1 MARTPAVV
9 YILSACGSGA
19 MEAVAGRPVGG
30 RLPPRAPPS
39 ETLPV
44 AATAGDLIGG
54 VVRRRG
60 EAEMAPPEQAGPAAW
75 EPVGSGRHGAR
86 RTEIP
91 THVGNAR
98 EVGSALG
105 GPEADGYCP
114 GPRASSREG
123 CVMQTVQDRLTL
135 LLRRNRT

>member
-39 ETLPV
+39 EALPV
-44 AATAGDLIGG
+44 AAPAGGFIGG
-54 VVRRRG
+54 V
-60 EAEMAPPEQAGPAAW
+60 GP
-75 EPVGSGRHGAR
+75 
-86 RTEIP
+86 
-91 THVGNAR
+91 
-98 EVGSALG
+98 ALG

-135 LLRRNRT
+135 LLRRNRTIYFCDGCLALKMGEFSREGQCAL